1 VTVVR
6 TASPYTKQHIMM
18 SFMMLSIKPMA
29 AAAPTNLEPKYY
41 RSRRGTGPIS
51 VWSTTD
57 LDAELDRS
65 RQ

>member
-29 AAAPTNLEPKYY
+29 AAAPTDFEPKYY
-41 RSRRGTGPIS
+41 LSWLI
-51 VWSTTD
+51 
-57 LDAELDRS
+57 
-65 RQ
+65 

>member
-29 AAAPTNLEPKYY
+29 AAAPTDLEPKYY

-51 VWSTTD
+51 SRKRAD